1 MIIIQWDDTFVSIP
15 LPHRGDI
22 FVAPS
27 LRDIILLQ
35 VSFDPADFPYRSR
48 TSVPAGYPSPK
59 RVSLHEFAKESH
71 GIIHHGAVFIGVE
84 HIQ

>member
-1 MIIIQWDDTFVSIP
+1 MSPLRGDRLKLHHPYGMMRFVNFTQ
-15 LPHRGDI
+15 PHRGDI

-35 VSFDPADFPYRSR
+35 VSFI
-48 TSVPAGYPSPK
+48 PAGYPSPK
-59 RVSLHEFAKESH
+59 KVSLHEFAKESH

>member
-1 MIIIQWDDTFVSIP
+1 MSP
-15 LPHRGDI
+15 LWGDATLIFTQPHRGDI

-35 VSFDPADFPYRSR
+35 VSFDPADFPSRSC
-48 TSVPAGYPSPK
+48 TCIPAGSPSPK
-59 RVSLHEFAKESH
+59 KVSLHEFAKESH